1 MLHEA
6 QTVRLYENDSYL
18 REFSARVVCCVPAGQ
33 IFAAAQQNRPQE
45 AAAAAQRDIAQETAT
60 AAQKDMAQEAAAA
73 AQRNIAQGAAAGG
86 GDWAVVLDRTAFF
99 PEGGGQG
106 ADTGWLSLS
115 PAAAAAADGKP
126 EARETVAAADGK
138 PEVCGA
144 DAAAEGKPEVCG
156 AAAAADGKP
165 EVCGAAVPP
174 VEFAVTDVQI
184 VDGIVYHRTAFWA
197 SPGTAVVGK
206 ICWEQRF
213 SNMQQHSG
221 EHIFSGLVHR
231 YFGYRN
237 VGFHLGSQTVTM
249 DFNGILSNRELERLE
264 WEANTVIAKNVPV
277 TVSYPDRETLKTLEY
292 RSKIEI
298 EGQVRIVTV
307 QGCDVCACCAPHV
320 AHTGEIGL
328 LKVVDA
334 QKYKGGVRVSILCG
348 FRALSDYR
356 EKLAGVHQ
364 ISQMLSAPPQGVIQA
379 VERERAESAR
389 LRQKLYER
397 TQQLIDR
404 VIEAVPEGQDYI
416 WLFEETLD
424 TAAMRRAVNRAL
436 KRAGTAAGIFCGSDD
451 AGYNY
456 IIGAIPG
463 VFDATT
469 AAAALKSRLG
479 ARGGGRPEMVQGF
492 VRASRPEI
500 ETLLDS
506 LSV

>member
-144 DAAAEGKPEVCG
+144 
-156 AAAAADGKP
+156 
-165 EVCGAAVPP
+165 AVPP

-249 DFNGILSNRELERLE
+249 DFNGMLSDRELERLE
-264 WEANTVIAKNVPV
+264 WEANTVIAQNVPV

-298 EGQVRIVTV
+298 EGLVRIVTV

-364 ISQMLSAPPQGVIQA
+364 ISQMLSAPPQGVVQA

-479 ARGGGRPEMVQGF
+479 ARGGGRSEMVQGF

-500 ETLLDS
+500 ETLLDG